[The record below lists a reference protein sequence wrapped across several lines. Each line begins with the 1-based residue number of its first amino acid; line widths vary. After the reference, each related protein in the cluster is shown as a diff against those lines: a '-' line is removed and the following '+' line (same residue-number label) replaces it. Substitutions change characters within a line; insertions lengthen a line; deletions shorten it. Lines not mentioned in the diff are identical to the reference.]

1 MNTIK
6 YSPEAVRYMQQMF
19 PWAHPRPRSKRHLD
33 HFSRYARLTRWQT
46 DWQTDRPRYSVGSNR
61 LSAQWRSQ
69 IL

>member
-33 HFSRYARLTRWQT
+33 RFSRYARLTRWQI
-46 DWQTDRPRYSVGSNR
+46 DWPDPVNAK
-61 LSAQWRSQ
+61 L
-69 IL
+69 